1 MGLTDEQ
8 KRERARRT
16 EDLATFEPYDNKDY
30 VFVSY
35 KSDDWETVLDE
46 IVRKLINDYSL
57 RVYYDKNF
65 DKDNES
71 WVDNMQNAIKTGNCK
86 AVLAFVSKNYMSSY
100 ACLMELLMAS
110 SVHAEMA
117 HHKEQIPIIPIIVDD
132 SKNVEAACNTFSDK
146 PSIKEW
152 SSYLKIL
159 DGALK
164 GSRAKDETVGEVI
177 GVLKDDGDAVTLE
190 EISIVMYNIL
200 AYKTHERKY
209 SSIEDVSFF
218 ENLYMAIEK
227 ISKGSVFD
235 EELHGTCPK
244 EKNVE
249 ELKIQ
254 ENKIEE
260 ESEYEKE
267 IASQENIDKGVE
279 DEECD
284 EEYDEE
290 MDLELIDEDI
300 DSQHTKKIKRFSLT
314 GDIKYTLYGQ
324 EYIENQADMMLRVFA
339 QVLKRH
345 ENKVATLPEQA
356 GMGCV
361 KRYEDIVAPNTKEAK
376 PSYFRACREFKFT
389 NGESVC
395 IGTGLS
401 IDNKMKSIARLLEIC
416 EEDSDIFQSEQIQIP
431 TTCKTRKGSSVVT
444 YRLFGRSESGD
455 QTEMMCNI
463 CKSLIDS
470 HPEKLD
476 ELAENTLCITMNRE
490 EAIEKSYF
498 RVSRAYFCNGREYI
512 IGAAFNMAAK
522 LKEIQKVF
530 AICGEDIDDLQIEGY
545 EFEKKEKQTRGRKKA
560 EKNFFE

>member
-35 KSDDWETVLDE
+35 KSDDWEIVLDE

-86 AVLAFVSKNYMSSY
+86 AVLSFISKKYMSSY

-110 SVHAEMA
+110 SIRAEMT
-117 HHKEQIPIIPIIVDD
+117 HKGQIPIIPIIVDD
-132 SKNVEAACNTFSDK
+132 SKNIEDACNTFSNK
-146 PSIKEW
+146 SSIKEW
-152 SSYLKIL
+152 TSYEKIL
-159 DGALK
+159 EGALK
-164 GSRAKDETVGEVI
+164 GSRAKDETVGEVM
-177 GVLKDDGDAVTLE
+177 GVLKDEGDAVTLE

-209 SSIEDVSFF
+209 SSIEDTSFF
-218 ENLYMAIEK
+218 DNLRTAIDK

-235 EELHGTCPK
+235 EELHSIDQK

-249 ELKIQ
+249 KSEIQ
-254 ENKIEE
+254 ESVIEE
-260 ESEYEKE
+260 ESQYRKE
-267 IASQENIDKGVE
+267 IASQEVEETKVE
-279 DEECD
+279 DYD
-284 EEYDEE
+284 ELFDEE
-290 MDLELIDEDI
+290 MDLELVDDETYD
-300 DSQHTKKIKRFSLT
+300 QQTREKKRYLT
-314 GDIKYTLYGQ
+314 GDIRYTLYGQ
-324 EYIENQADMMLRVFA
+324 EYEENQADMMLRVFA

-356 GMGCV
+356 GMNCAM
-361 KRYEDIVAPNTKEAK
+361 RYEDIVAPNTKEAK
-376 PSYFRACREFKFT
+376 PSYFRVCEDFDFS
-389 NGESVC
+389 NGYSVC
-395 IGTGLS
+395 IGTAFS
-401 IDNKMKSIARLLEIC
+401 ISDKMKKIARLLEIC
-416 EEDSDIFQSEQIQIP
+416 GEDSDIFQSEQVQIP
-431 TTCKTRKGSSVVT
+431 MTGNTRKKSDAIT
-444 YRLFGRSESGD
+444 YRLFGCTESGD

-463 CKSLIDS
+463 CKQIIDM

-476 ELAENTLCITMNRE
+476 ELVENTLCIRMNRE
-490 EAIEKSYF
+490 EALEKSYF
-498 RVSRAYFCNGREYI
+498 RVSRTYLSNGREYI
-512 IGAAFNMAAK
+512 IGTAFNMAAK

-530 AICGEDIDDLQIEGY
+530 AICGEDIDELQIEGF
-545 EFEKKEKQTRGRKKA
+545 EFEKKGKQTRGRKKA